1 MNYLLLRKFC
11 WVWEVVISMR
21 HSLEK
26 SPKST
31 FNKPTIVEINR
42 YHTMRRINIVLLMIL
57 VIIPTFKEH
66 YLVVKHCLEP
76 ELDILILFKTDN
88 QLHFWVAEWPSY
100 SLASQLTQEYF
111 SCVCTT
117 FYSISAS
124 QVSISTLVTTLV
136 LQGKLGKAHLFWSN
150 KFLFY

>member
-1 MNYLLLRKFC
+1 
-11 WVWEVVISMR
+11 MR

-88 QLHFWVAEWPSY
+88 QLHFWVAE
-100 SLASQLTQEYF
+100 
-111 SCVCTT
+111 
-117 FYSISAS
+117 
-124 QVSISTLVTTLV
+124 
-136 LQGKLGKAHLFWSN
+136 
-150 KFLFY
+150 